1 MTREEIIRARGAYQ
15 EVLKHWTFDDLVAF
29 TEKIVKHEREQCAR
43 IVESYTGAWDD
54 QGYALAQK
62 IRGRK

>member
-1 MTREEIIRARGAYQ
+1 MTRDEIIRARGAYQ

-29 TEKIVKHEREQCAR
+29 TEKVVKHEREQCAR
-43 IVESYTGAWDD
+43 MVEQYADTY
-54 QGYALAQK
+54 QGYALAKQ